1 MIGYVRQL
9 TPIELDGFRLNPRS
23 IKEFLHEET
32 LSGFPPAA
40 RTALERLEQT
50 NWWRY
55 GKRRELMKQVSEAM
69 NAPGASD
76 HIIANRRKGLC
87 LEKYWHELH
96 YLLTGQTGDAP
107 APLGDAI
114 LGGTPI
120 GDNLGYGP
128 ARFLMPEEVRAVS
141 VALAC
146 ISKGELARR
155 CAEQSLQHK
164 EAHGFLGE
172 DGLEDTLYF
181 FDLLVQY
188 YAEAAERGNAV
199 LLYIR

>member
-1 MIGYVRQL
+1 MIGYVRQF
-9 TPIELDGFRLNPRS
+9 TPVELDAFRLNPRS
-23 IKEFLHEET
+23 VKEFLHEET
-32 LSGFPPAA
+32 LSGFPLAA
-40 RTALERLEQT
+40 RAALERLEQT
-50 NWWRY
+50 SWWRY
-55 GKRRELMKQVSEAM
+55 GKRRELMKQVSDAM

-76 HIIANRRKGLC
+76 KIIANRGKGLS

-96 YLLTGQTGDAP
+96 YLLTGKTGDAP

-128 ARFLMPEEVRAVS
+128 ARFLTPEEVRAVS
-141 VALAC
+141 VALA
-146 ISKGELARR
+146 SVSRGELAQR
-155 CAEQSLQHK
+155 CAEQTPELQQ
-164 EAHGFLGE
+164 AHGFLGE
-172 DGLEDTLYF
+172 DGLEDALHF

-188 YAEAAERGNAV
+188 YAEAAERRNAV